1 MTALSVL
8 DLVPVRQGHTA
19 HEALAESAALAR
31 HVEALGYSRFWVAEQ
46 FGKLSASFPAR
57 RKAASF

>member
-19 HEALAESAALAR
+19 HEAPAETAARAR
-31 HVEALGYSRFWVAEQ
+31 HVEAPGDNRV
-46 FGKLSASFPAR
+46 
-57 RKAASF
+57 

>member
-1 MTALSVL
+1 M
-8 DLVPVRQGHTA
+8 PVRQGHTA
-19 HEALAESAALAR
+19 HEAPAETAALAR
-31 HVEALGYSRFWVAEQ
+31 HVEAPGDNRVWVAEQ